1 LASAIAH
8 PFAALALVPYFRRFG
23 IGVGLGLVGAA
34 CTIVPDIDVLGF
46 REGVPYASLFG
57 HRGFTHSIFFSVL
70 LAALLTIVS
79 RPAFPRTSALASFAF
94 LFACTVSHGLLDA
107 LTDGG
112 LGVAFFSPFSNQRY
126 FFPWRPICVSPLSVA
141 QFISGRGSRVLAS
154 ELQWVMLP
162 SLGLFLLGWLIRS
175 KPVRTA

>member
-8 PFAALALVPYFRRFG
+8 PFAALALAPYFRRFG
-23 IGVGLGLVGAA
+23 IGVGLAFIGAL

-57 HRGFTHSIFFSVL
+57 HRGFTHSIFFSVM
-70 LAALLTIVS
+70 LATLLTIVL
-79 RPAFPRTSALASFAF
+79 RPAFPRTRPMACFVF

-126 FFPWRPICVSPLSVA
+126 FFPWHPIAVSPLSVT
-141 QFISGRGSRVLAS
+141 QFISGRASRVLAS
-154 ELQWVMLP
+154 ELHWVMLP
-162 SLGLFLLGWLIRS
+162 SLGLCLLGWLGGS
-175 KPVRTA
+175 KPARTD